1 MTKLPAKKENYWIS
15 LSDIMTGLMV
25 IFLFIALSYMRQ
37 IKQDQENQNRLLEEY
52 QDTYVALYDTLK
64 QEFESDFSKDKWNA
78 ELAEDLSIRF
88 LNEEVLFDNNS
99 ADIKE
104 DFNDIL
110 DSFFP
115 RYLGILLSDNFRDKI
130 SEVRI
135 EGHTDSRGEYMYNV
149 RLSQNRTS
157 NVLDYLFYKEDSEYQ
172 NASET
177 DRELMRY
184 WFTTTGFSYGRTM
197 DQSGELTLVSGQN
210 ENRQR
215 SRRVEFRIVMK
226 SEEVIRQVLEMING

>member
-1 MTKLPAKKENYWIS
+1 MPKLPARKENYWIS

-37 IKQDQENQNRLLEEY
+37 IKQDQEDQNKLLQEY

-104 DFNDIL
+104 DFIDIL

-115 RYLGILLSDNFRDKI
+115 RYLDILLSDNFRERI
-130 SEVRI
+130 AEVRI

-149 RLSQNRTS
+149 RLSQSRTS
-157 NVLDYLFYKEDSEYQ
+157 NVLDYLFYKENSEYQ
-172 NASET
+172 NANEM
-177 DRELMRY
+177 DQELMRY

-197 DQSGELTLVSGQN
+197 DENGALTLASGKN

-226 SEEVIRQVLEMING
+226 SDEVIRQVLEMIDE

>member
-1 MTKLPAKKENYWIS
+1 MTKIPAKKENYWIS

-37 IKQDQENQNRLLEEY
+37 IKQDQENQNRLLQEY

-88 LNEEVLFDNNS
+88 LNEEVLFDYNS
-99 ADIKE
+99 ADIKR
-104 DFNDIL
+104 DFNEIL

-115 RYLGILLSDNFRDKI
+115 RYLDILLSDNFRDKI
-130 SEVRI
+130 AEVRI

-157 NVLDYLFYKEDSEYQ
+157 NVLDYLFYKKDSEYQ
-172 NASET
+172 AASEI
-177 DRELMRY
+177 DKELMRY

-197 DQSGELTLVSGQN
+197 DENGELTLISGQN

-215 SRRVEFRIVMK
+215 SRRVEFKIVMK
-226 SEEVIRQVLEMING
+226 SEEVIRQVLEMIDE

>member
-1 MTKLPAKKENYWIS
+1 
-15 LSDIMTGLMV
+15 
-25 IFLFIALSYMRQ
+25 MRQ
-37 IKQDQENQNRLLEEY
+37 IKQDQENQNRLLQEY

-88 LNEEVLFDNNS
+88 LNEEVLFDYNS
-99 ADIKE
+99 ADIKR
-104 DFNDIL
+104 DFNEIL

-115 RYLGILLSDNFRDKI
+115 RYLDILLSDNFRDKI
-130 SEVRI
+130 AEVRI

-157 NVLDYLFYKEDSEYQ
+157 NVLDYLFYKKDSEYQ
-172 NASET
+172 AASEI
-177 DRELMRY
+177 DKELMRY

-197 DQSGELTLVSGQN
+197 DENGELTLISGQN

-215 SRRVEFRIVMK
+215 SRRVEFKIVMK
-226 SEEVIRQVLEMING
+226 SEEVIRQVLEMIDE

>member
-1 MTKLPAKKENYWIS
+1 MTCHLASHAHLAE
-15 LSDIMTGLMV
+15 V
-25 IFLFIALSYMRQ
+25 
-37 IKQDQENQNRLLEEY
+37 
-52 QDTYVALYDTLK
+52 
-64 QEFESDFSKDKWNA
+64 ESDAPGRVTGALW
-78 ELAEDLSIRF
+78 
-88 LNEEVLFDNNS
+88 V
-99 ADIKE
+99 
-104 DFNDIL
+104 
-110 DSFFP
+110 
-115 RYLGILLSDNFRDKI
+115 
-130 SEVRI
+130 
-135 EGHTDSRGEYMYNV
+135 YMYNV

-197 DQSGELTLVSGQN
+197 DQSGELTLGSGQN

-226 SEEVIRQVLEMING
+226 SEEVIRQVLEMIDE